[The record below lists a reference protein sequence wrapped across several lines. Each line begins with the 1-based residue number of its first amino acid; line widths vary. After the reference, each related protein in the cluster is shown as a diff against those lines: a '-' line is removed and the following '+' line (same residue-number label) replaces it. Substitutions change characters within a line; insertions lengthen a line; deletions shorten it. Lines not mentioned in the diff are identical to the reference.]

1 VEKVYENHST
11 RSRRSRPSTVEPGC
25 RCLAPVISPAGRSK
39 YFATSATR
47 RLNGARF
54 IGAARHEDTVFA
66 VPFPVE
72 PSVCAPSDTPAIE
85 ARHRA
90 SAARH
95 RWRSDFAN
103 RPRAGPREAADFV
116 ESGAG
121 QPLSARREGD
131 HRFRSNLEGQCGRLR
146 IRIDVAVVA
155 NLTPPS
161 DDVPV

>member
-1 VEKVYENHST
+1 VGEVYEKPFNTLPSLATFHGCTGLSLPRT
-11 RSRRSRPSTVEPGC
+11 RDFSGGSFQ
-25 RCLAPVISPAGRSK
+25 

-72 PSVCAPSDTPAIE
+72 PEACVRHRIRRRSKLGIVPVLPAIGGDL
-85 ARHRA
+85 
-90 SAARH
+90 
-95 RWRSDFAN
+95 DFAN

-131 HRFRSNLEGQCGRLR
+131 HRFRSNLEGQ
-146 IRIDVAVVA
+146 
-155 NLTPPS
+155 
-161 DDVPV
+161 